1 MTEYIIEAESLCFK
15 YCDGTQALNGLSFK
29 IEKGKK
35 IAVLGS
41 NGAGKS
47 TLFLHLNGIL
57 KPDKGKILFNNQE
70 IKYDQKSQA
79 ELKRKVGIVFQDPD
93 SQLFSASVYQ
103 EVSFGP
109 MNLNLDKETV
119 KKLVDNALEA
129 TNISDLKNKP
139 THFLSYGQ
147 KKRVSIADIIAMSPE
162 VIIFDEPT
170 EFLDPKHKLQI
181 IDLINRINEQGST
194 VILSTHDV
202 NMAYEWADN
211 IILMKD
217 GMVLKEGNAVE
228 IFSDKDLIASSNLIN
243 PFILDIFEN
252 LVEKKAVKNNCE
264 LPKNKLELVELI
276 MKAIEKQDYG
286 SSVICEP

>member
-1 MTEYIIEAESLCFK
+1 MTEYIIEAENLYFK
-15 YCDGTQALNGLSFK
+15 YCDGTQALNGLSLK

-35 IAVLGS
+35 IAILGS

-57 KPDKGKILFNNQE
+57 KPDKGKIFFNNQE

-93 SQLFSASVYQ
+93 SQLFSACVYQ

-109 MNLNLDKETV
+109 MNLKLDKGTV
-119 KKLVDNALEA
+119 KILVDNALKA
-129 TNISDLKNKP
+129 TDISDLKNKP

-147 KKRVSIADIIAMSPE
+147 KKRVSIADIVAMSSE

-170 EFLDPKHKLQI
+170 EFLDPKHKLQVI
-181 IDLINRINEQGST
+181 NLINTINDKGST

-202 NMAYEWADN
+202 NLAYEWADN
-211 IILMKD
+211 IILMKN
-217 GMVLKEGNAVE
+217 GTVLKEGNALE
-228 IFSDKDLIASSNLIN
+228 IFADKDLIASSNLTN
-243 PFILDIFEN
+243 PLVLDIFDELLRN
-252 LVEKKAVKNNCE
+252 KALKNNCE
-264 LPKNKLELVELI
+264 LPKNKLELVQLI
-276 MKAIEKQDYG
+276 LKAMENKIE
-286 SSVICEP
+286 VME